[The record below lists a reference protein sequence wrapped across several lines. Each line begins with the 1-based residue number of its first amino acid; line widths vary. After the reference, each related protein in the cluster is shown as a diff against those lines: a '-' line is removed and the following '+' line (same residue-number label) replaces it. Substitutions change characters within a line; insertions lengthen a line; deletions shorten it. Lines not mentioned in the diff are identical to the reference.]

1 MSGPSGQ
8 RVAVITGA
16 GRGIGAA
23 IARRLHADGLWVAA
37 LDIDLD
43 SADRLARELDGTG
56 ETALAVRV
64 DVASVEQVDA
74 AIAAVEDRW
83 QGVDVLVN
91 NAARTVPKSI
101 WDIPVDEWDGV
112 LATNLRSALVA
123 TRRCAP
129 GMRERGWGRVVN
141 LASLAGQ
148 QGGLVAGGHYAAA
161 KAGLLV
167 LTKIF
172 AKELAADGVTVN
184 AVAPAAV
191 RTPVMDDMDPEALA
205 ASESGIPVGRFG
217 HADEVAGAV
226 AYLCGA
232 DAGYVTGATLDINGG
247 VFMR

>member
-1 MSGPSGQ
+1 MSSAGR
-8 RVAVITGA
+8 RVAVVTGA
-16 GRGIGAA
+16 GRGLGEA
-23 IARRLHADGLWVAA
+23 IARRLHSDGMRVAV
-37 LDIDLD
+37 LDIDTD
-43 SADRLARELDGTG
+43 SAESLARGLDGTG
-56 ETALAVRV
+56 HTAMAVTV
-64 DVASVEQVDA
+64 DVASAEQIDRAIRTVEHAWQV
-74 AIAAVEDRW
+74 
-83 QGVDVLVN
+83 VDVLVN

-101 WDIPVDEWDGV
+101 LDIPLDEWDDV

-129 GMRERGWGRVVN
+129 GMRERGWGRIVN
-141 LASLAGQ
+141 MASLAGQ

-191 RTPVMDDMDPEALA
+191 RTPVMDGMDADDLA
-205 ASESGIPVGRFG
+205 TAKAGIPVGRLG
-217 HADEVAGAV
+217 TADEVAAAV

-232 DAGYVTGATLDINGG
+232 DSAYVTGATLDINGG
-247 VFMR
+247 SFMR